1 MKIRSMLAAACA
13 CLIASGSILSFT
25 TALPAQADAFDLGDF
40 DGNDSID
47 VDDAVS
53 VLTFYAKKA
62 AGVAVEDL
70 SDEQLYAADIDADGS
85 ISVQDAVYILT
96 YYAQTSA
103 GLEPSWADILP
114 EVPYVAP
121 AWQTAYYDLLLSGEI
136 PDSYGDTTYSLIY
149 IDQDDNPELLVNA
162 YSGGKL
168 YTYKDDTGCS
178 LVHSWSSGRNQ
189 AFSGYEENSGY
200 FYTYSSGGALI
211 GSLEKQELVGN
222 SFVLRDRIS
231 MNNGTYQHN
240 GVSCTKSQYNSIQK
254 SYTNSY
260 SSYDTYD
267 FLNFMD
273 FLWDLRTP
281 DFNQLKTAL
290 ESYRPVYAMEVADY
304 NGDGKE
310 EAFVVLGEKNSSSK
324 AVQGIYYIYSNGWI
338 EPART
343 NFSVDLFSNAN
354 YVEYDGKGFFACD
367 VSGGGSGW
375 VTYLYDVR
383 GGWYHELN
391 LSGSLQS
398 FFKKDDT
405 CYTTF
410 QSTPLR
416 EGRHK
421 YSWYYELNLSGSLQ
435 NFFKKDDTCYTTF
448 QSTPL

>member
-1 MKIRSMLAAACA
+1 M
-13 CLIASGSILSFT
+13 
-25 TALPAQADAFDLGDF
+25 
-40 DGNDSID
+40 
-47 VDDAVS
+47 
-53 VLTFYAKKA
+53 
-62 AGVAVEDL
+62 
-70 SDEQLYAADIDADGS
+70 SDEQFNAADIDTDGS
-85 ISVQDAVYILT
+85 ITVQDAVYILT

-114 EVPYVAP
+114 EVYGIP

-168 YTYKDDTGCS
+168 YTYKEDTGCS

-189 AFSGYEENSGY
+189 AFSGYEGNSGY

-254 SYTNSY
+254 SYTDSFFDY
-260 SSYDTYD
+260 YKYG
-267 FLNFMD
+267 FLEFMVD
-273 FLWDLRTP
+273 ISDGRTP
-281 DFNQLKTAL
+281 DFNQLKTTL
-290 ESYRPVYAMEVADY
+290 ESYCPVYAMEVADY

-324 AVQGIYYIYSNGWI
+324 TVQGIYYISSDGYIS
-338 EPART
+338 EART
-343 NFSVDLFSNAN
+343 DFSVDLFSNAN

-375 VTYLYDVR
+375 VTYLFDVR
-383 GGWYHELN
+383 GGWWNELN

-405 CYTTF
+405 CYTTKSVF
-410 QSTPLR
+410 SAQYGHQYVDVPLN
-416 EGRHK
+416 
-421 YSWYYELNLSGSLQ
+421 YD
-435 NFFKKDDTCYTTF
+435 KDTQEFSYPE
-448 QSTPL
+448 S

>member
-25 TALPAQADAFDLGDF
+25 AALPAQADAFDLGDF

-70 SDEQLYAADIDADGS
+70 SDEQLYAADIDLDGS
-85 ISVQDAVYILT
+85 VTVQDAVYILT

-103 GLEPSWADILP
+103 GLEPSWEDILP

-121 AWQTAYYDLLLSGEI
+121 AWQTAYYDLLLSGAI

-149 IDQDDNPELLVNA
+149 IDQDDIPELLVNA

-168 YTYKDDTGCS
+168 YTYKEDTGCS
-178 LVHSWSSGRNQ
+178 LVHSWASARSSG
-189 AFSGYEENSGY
+189 FCGYAEGTGY
-200 FYTYSSGGALI
+200 FYTFSLASASI
-211 GSLEKQELVGN
+211 GSMGKQELVGD

-231 MNNGTYQHN
+231 MDNGTYQHN
-240 GVSCTKSQYNSIQK
+240 GVSCTKSQYNSIEK

-260 SSYDTYD
+260 SDYYKYN
-267 FLNFMD
+267 FLEFMSD
-273 FLWDLRTP
+273 ISDGRTP

-304 NGDGKE
+304 DGDGKE

-324 AVQGIYYIYSNGWI
+324 TVQGIYYIDSDGYIS
-338 EPART
+338 EVRT
-343 NFSVDLFSNAN
+343 DFSVDLFSNAN

-383 GGWYHELN
+383 GGWWNELN

-405 CYTTF
+405 CYTTKSVF
-410 QSTPLR
+410 SAQYGHQYVDVPLN
-416 EGRHK
+416 
-421 YSWYYELNLSGSLQ
+421 YD
-435 NFFKKDDTCYTTF
+435 KDTQEFSYPE
-448 QSTPL
+448 S

>member
-13 CLIASGSILSFT
+13 CLITSGSVLPFT
-25 TALPAQADAFDLGDF
+25 TALPAQAASFDLGDF

-62 AGVAVEDL
+62 AGVAVDDL
-70 SDEQLYAADIDADGS
+70 SDEQFNAADIDTDGS
-85 ISVQDAVYILT
+85 ITVQDAVYILT

-103 GLEPSWADILP
+103 GLEPSWADIVP

-121 AWQTAYYDLLLSGEI
+121 AWKTAYYDLLLSGAI
-136 PDSYGDTTYSLIY
+136 PDESGNATYALIY

-168 YTYKDDTGCS
+168 YTYKEDTGCS

-189 AFSGYEENSGY
+189 AFSGYEGNSGY

-254 SYTNSY
+254 SYTDSFFDY
-260 SSYDTYD
+260 YKYG
-267 FLNFMD
+267 FLEFMVD
-273 FLWDLRTP
+273 ISDGRTP
-281 DFNQLKTAL
+281 DFNQLKTTL
-290 ESYRPVYAMEVADY
+290 ESYCPVYAMEVADY

-324 AVQGIYYIYSNGWI
+324 TVQGIYYISSDGYIS
-338 EPART
+338 EVRT
-343 NFSVDLFSNAN
+343 DFSVDMFSNAN

-383 GGWYHELN
+383 NGWWNELN

-405 CYTTF
+405 CYTTKSVF
-410 QSTPLR
+410 SAQYGHQYVDVPLN
-416 EGRHK
+416 
-421 YSWYYELNLSGSLQ
+421 YD
-435 NFFKKDDTCYTTF
+435 KDTQEFSYPE
-448 QSTPL
+448 S

>member
-13 CLIASGSILSFT
+13 CLITSGSILSFT
-25 TALPAQADAFDLGDF
+25 TALPAQAAAFDLGDF

-53 VLTFYAKKA
+53 ILTFYAKKA

-70 SDEQLYAADIDADGS
+70 SDEQLYAADIDTDGS
-85 ISVQDAVYILT
+85 ITVQDAVYILT

-168 YTYKDDTGCS
+168 YTYKEDTGCS

-189 AFSGYEENSGY
+189 AFSGYEGNSGY

-222 SFVLRDRIS
+222 SFVLRDCIS

-290 ESYRPVYAMEVADY
+290 ESYRPVYTMEVADY

-310 EAFVVLGEKNSSSK
+310 EAFVVLGKKNSSSK
-324 AVQGIYYIYSNGWI
+324 TVQGIYYISSDGYIS
-338 EPART
+338 EART
-343 NFSVDLFSNAN
+343 DFSVDLFSNAN

-375 VTYLYDVR
+375 VTYLFSVQDD
-383 GGWYHELN
+383 WYYELN

-405 CYTTF
+405 CYTTKSVF
-410 QSTPLR
+410 SAQYGHQYVDVPLN
-416 EGRHK
+416 
-421 YSWYYELNLSGSLQ
+421 YD
-435 NFFKKDDTCYTTF
+435 KDTQEFSYPE
-448 QSTPL
+448 S

>member
-25 TALPAQADAFDLGDF
+25 AALPAQADAFDFGDF

-53 VLTFYAKKA
+53 VLTFYAKAA
-62 AGVAVEDL
+62 AGVASIEDI
-70 SDEQLYAADIDADGS
+70 SDEQFNAADIDFDGS
-85 ISVQDAVYILT
+85 ITVQDAVYILT

-103 GLEPSWADILP
+103 GLEPSWADIVP
-114 EVPYVAP
+114 EAPHVVP
-121 AWQTAYYDLLLSGEI
+121 AWVTAYYDLLLSGAI
-136 PDSYGDTTYSLIY
+136 PDSYGDTTYSLID

-168 YTYKDDTGCS
+168 YTYKEDTGCS

-222 SFVLRDRIS
+222 SFVLRDCIS
-231 MNNGTYQHN
+231 MDNGTYQHN

-254 SYTNSY
+254 SYTDSCTDYYKY
-260 SSYDTYD
+260 S
-267 FLNFMD
+267 FLEFMSD
-273 FLWDLRTP
+273 ISGGRTP
-281 DFNQLKTAL
+281 DFNQLKTTL
-290 ESYRPVYAMEVADY
+290 ESYCPVYAMEVADY
-304 NGDGKE
+304 DGDEKE
-310 EAFVVLGEKNSSSK
+310 EAFVVLGKKNSSSK
-324 AVQGIYYIYSNGWI
+324 TVQGIYYISSDGYIS
-338 EPART
+338 EART
-343 NFSVDLFSNAN
+343 DFSVDMFSNAN

-383 GGWYHELN
+383 DGWWNELN

-405 CYTTF
+405 CYTTKSVF
-410 QSTPLR
+410 SAQYGHQYVDVPLN
-416 EGRHK
+416 
-421 YSWYYELNLSGSLQ
+421 YD
-435 NFFKKDDTCYTTF
+435 KDTQEFSYPE
-448 QSTPL
+448 S

>member
-25 TALPAQADAFDLGDF
+25 TAFPAQAAFDLGDF

-62 AGVAVEDL
+62 AGVAVDDL
-70 SDEQLYAADIDADGS
+70 SDEQFNAADIDTDGS
-85 ISVQDAVYILT
+85 ITVQDAVYILT

-114 EVPYVAP
+114 EVYGAP
-121 AWQTAYYDLLLSGEI
+121 AWKTAYYDLLLSGEI
-136 PDSYGDTTYSLIY
+136 PDSYGDTTYSLIW
-149 IDQDDNPELLVNA
+149 IDQDDIPELLVNA

-168 YTYKDDTGCS
+168 YTYKEDTGCS
-178 LVHSWSSGRNQ
+178 LVHSWASARSSG
-189 AFSGYEENSGY
+189 FCGYAEGTGY
-200 FYTYSSGGALI
+200 FYTFSLASASI
-211 GSLEKQELVGN
+211 GSMGKQELVGD

-231 MNNGTYQHN
+231 MDNGTYQHN
-240 GVSCTKSQYNSIQK
+240 GVSCTKSQYNSIEK
-254 SYTNSY
+254 SYTDSY
-260 SSYDTYD
+260 SDYYKYN
-267 FLNFMD
+267 FLEFMSD
-273 FLWDLRTP
+273 ILDGRTA

-304 NGDGKE
+304 DGDGKE
-310 EAFVVLGEKNSSSK
+310 EAFVVLGKKNSSSK
-324 AVQGIYYIYSNGWI
+324 TVQGIYYISSDGYIS
-338 EPART
+338 EVRT
-343 NFSVDLFSNAN
+343 DFSVDMFSNAN

-383 GGWYHELN
+383 NGWWNELN
-391 LSGSLQS
+391 LSSSLQS

-405 CYTTF
+405 CYTTKSVF
-410 QSTPLR
+410 SAQYGHQYVDVPLN
-416 EGRHK
+416 
-421 YSWYYELNLSGSLQ
+421 YD
-435 NFFKKDDTCYTTF
+435 KDTQEFSYPE
-448 QSTPL
+448 S

>member
-13 CLIASGSILSFT
+13 CLITSGSILSFT
-25 TALPAQADAFDLGDF
+25 TALPAQAAFGLGDF

-53 VLTFYAKKA
+53 VLTFYAKAA
-62 AGVAVEDL
+62 AGVAVDDL
-70 SDEQLYAADIDADGS
+70 SDEQFNAADIDTDGS

-121 AWQTAYYDLLLSGEI
+121 AWQTAYYDLMLSGEI

-162 YSGGKL
+162 YSDGKL
-168 YTYKDDTGCS
+168 YTYKEDTGCS
-178 LVHSWSSGRNQ
+178 LVHSWPSGRSNG
-189 AFSGYEENSGY
+189 FCGYAEKTGY
-200 FYTYSSGGALI
+200 FYTGSSASAFI
-211 GSLEKQELVGN
+211 GSMGKQELVGD
-222 SFVLRDRIS
+222 SFILRDSIS
-231 MNNGTYQHN
+231 FDNGNYKHN
-240 GVSCTKSQYNSIQK
+240 GVSCTKSQYNSIGK
-254 SYTNSY
+254 SYKNSY
-260 SSYDTYD
+260 TDYYKCS
-267 FLNFMD
+267 FLEFMSD
-273 FLWDLRTP
+273 ISDGRTA

-304 NGDGKE
+304 DGDEKE
-310 EAFVVLGEKNSSSK
+310 EAFVVLGKKNSSSK
-324 AVQGIYYIYSNGWI
+324 TVQGIYYISSDGYIS
-338 EPART
+338 EVRT
-343 NFSVDLFSNAN
+343 DFSVDMFSNAN

-383 GGWYHELN
+383 GGWWNELN

-405 CYTTF
+405 CYTTKSVF
-410 QSTPLR
+410 SAQYGHQYVDVPLN
-416 EGRHK
+416 
-421 YSWYYELNLSGSLQ
+421 YD
-435 NFFKKDDTCYTTF
+435 KDTQEFSYPE
-448 QSTPL
+448 S

>member
-1 MKIRSMLAAACA
+1 MLSMKIRSMLAAACA

-25 TALPAQADAFDLGDF
+25 TALPAQAAFDLGDF

-53 VLTFYAKKA
+53 VLTFYAKAA
-62 AGVAVEDL
+62 AGVAVDDL
-70 SDEQLYAADIDADGS
+70 SDEQFNAADIDTDGS

-121 AWQTAYYDLLLSGEI
+121 AWQTAYYDLLLSGAL
-136 PDSYGDTTYSLIY
+136 PDESGNATYALIY
-149 IDQDDNPELLVNA
+149 IDQDDIPELLMDSYA
-162 YSGGKL
+162 GGKL
-168 YTYKDDTGCS
+168 YTYKEDTGCS

-211 GSLEKQELVGN
+211 GSLEKQELVGD

-231 MNNGTYQHN
+231 MDNGTYQHN
-240 GVSCTKSQYNSIQK
+240 GVSCTKSQYNSIEK
-254 SYTNSY
+254 SYTDSY
-260 SSYDTYD
+260 SDYYKYN
-267 FLNFMD
+267 FLEFMSD
-273 FLWDLRTP
+273 ILDGRTA

-324 AVQGIYYIYSNGWI
+324 TVQGIYYIDFDGYIS
-338 EPART
+338 EVRT
-343 NFSVDLFSNAN
+343 DFSVDMFSNAN

-383 GGWYHELN
+383 DGWWNELN

-398 FFKKDDT
+398 FFKKDNT
-405 CYTTF
+405 CYTTKSVF
-410 QSTPLR
+410 SAQYGHQYVDVPLN
-416 EGRHK
+416 
-421 YSWYYELNLSGSLQ
+421 YD
-435 NFFKKDDTCYTTF
+435 KDTQEFSYPE
-448 QSTPL
+448 S

>member
-1 MKIRSMLAAACA
+1 MKIRSMLSAACT
-13 CLIASGSILSFT
+13 CLITSGSVLPFT
-25 TALPAQADAFDLGDF
+25 TALPAQAASFDLGDF

-62 AGVAVEDL
+62 AGVAVDDL
-70 SDEQLYAADIDADGS
+70 SDEQFNAADIDTDGS
-85 ISVQDAVYILT
+85 ITVQDAVYILT

-114 EVPYVAP
+114 EVYGAP
-121 AWQTAYYDLLLSGEI
+121 AWETAYYDLLLSGEI
-136 PDSYGDTTYSLIY
+136 PDSYGDTTYSLIW
-149 IDQDDNPELLVNA
+149 IDQDDIPELLVNA

-168 YTYKDDTGCS
+168 YTYKEDTGCS

-254 SYTNSY
+254 SYTDSCTDYYKY
-260 SSYDTYD
+260 S
-267 FLNFMD
+267 FLEFMSAISD
-273 FLWDLRTP
+273 ERTP
-281 DFNQLKTAL
+281 DFNQLKIAL
-290 ESYRPVYAMEVADY
+290 GSYRPVYAMEVADY
-304 NGDGKE
+304 DGDGKE

-324 AVQGIYYIYSNGWI
+324 TVQGIYYISSDGYIS
-338 EPART
+338 EVRT
-343 NFSVDLFSNAN
+343 DFSVDMFSNAN

-383 GGWYHELN
+383 NGWWNELN

-398 FFKKDDT
+398 FFKKDNT
-405 CYTTF
+405 CYTTKSVF
-410 QSTPLR
+410 SAQYGHQYVDVPLN
-416 EGRHK
+416 
-421 YSWYYELNLSGSLQ
+421 YD
-435 NFFKKDDTCYTTF
+435 KDTQEFSYPE
-448 QSTPL
+448 S

>member
-1 MKIRSMLAAACA
+1 MKIRSMLAAACT

-25 TALPAQADAFDLGDF
+25 TALPAQAAFDLGDF

-62 AGVAVEDL
+62 AGVAVDDL
-70 SDEQLYAADIDADGS
+70 SDEQFNAADIDTDGS
-85 ISVQDAVYILT
+85 ITVQDAVYILT

-114 EVPYVAP
+114 EVYGIP

-168 YTYKDDTGCS
+168 YTYKEDTGCS

-240 GVSCTKSQYNSIQK
+240 GVSCTKSQYNSIEK
-254 SYTNSY
+254 SYTDSY
-260 SSYDTYD
+260 YSYGTFD
-267 FLNFMD
+267 FLNILNILSD
-273 FLWDLRTP
+273 EKTTN
-281 DFNQLKTAL
+281 FNQLKTAL
-290 ESYRPVYAMEVADY
+290 ESYRPVYAMEAADY
-304 NGDGKE
+304 DGNGKE
-310 EAFVVLGEKNSSSK
+310 EAFVVLGDKNSSSK
-324 AVQGIYYIYSNGWI
+324 TVQGIYYISSDGYIS
-338 EPART
+338 EVRT
-343 NFSVDLFSNAN
+343 DFSVDLFSNAN

-383 GGWYHELN
+383 DGWWNELN

-405 CYTTF
+405 CYTTKSVF
-410 QSTPLR
+410 SAQYGHQYVDVPLN
-416 EGRHK
+416 
-421 YSWYYELNLSGSLQ
+421 YD
-435 NFFKKDDTCYTTF
+435 KDTQEFSYPE
-448 QSTPL
+448 S

>member
-13 CLIASGSILSFT
+13 CLITSGSVLPFT
-25 TALPAQADAFDLGDF
+25 TALPAQAAFDLGDF
-40 DGNDSID
+40 DRNDSID

-62 AGVAVEDL
+62 AGVAVDDL
-70 SDEQLYAADIDADGS
+70 SDEQFNAADIDTDGS
-85 ISVQDAVYILT
+85 ITVQDAVYILT

-121 AWQTAYYDLLLSGEI
+121 AWQTAYYDLMLSGEI

-162 YSGGKL
+162 YSDGKL
-168 YTYKDDTGCS
+168 YTYKEDTGCS
-178 LVHSWSSGRNQ
+178 LVHSWPSGRSNG
-189 AFSGYEENSGY
+189 FCGYAEKTGY
-200 FYTYSSGGALI
+200 FYTGSSASAFI
-211 GSLEKQELVGN
+211 GSVGKQELVGD
-222 SFVLRDRIS
+222 SFILRDSIS
-231 MNNGTYQHN
+231 FDNGNYKHN
-240 GVSCTKSQYNSIQK
+240 GVSCTKSQYNSIGK
-254 SYTNSY
+254 SYKNSHTDY
-260 SSYDTYD
+260 YKCS
-267 FLNFMD
+267 FLEFMSD
-273 FLWDLRTP
+273 ISDGRTA

-304 NGDGKE
+304 DGDGKE
-310 EAFVVLGEKNSSSK
+310 EAFVVLGKKNSSSK
-324 AVQGIYYIYSNGWI
+324 TVQGIYYISSDGYIS
-338 EPART
+338 EVRT
-343 NFSVDLFSNAN
+343 DFSVDMFSNAN

-383 GGWYHELN
+383 DGWWNELN

-405 CYTTF
+405 CYTTKSVF
-410 QSTPLR
+410 SAQYGHQYVDVPLN
-416 EGRHK
+416 
-421 YSWYYELNLSGSLQ
+421 YD
-435 NFFKKDDTCYTTF
+435 KDTQEFSYPE
-448 QSTPL
+448 S

>member
-13 CLIASGSILSFT
+13 CLITSGSILSFT
-25 TALPAQADAFDLGDF
+25 TAFPAQADAFDFGDF

-85 ISVQDAVYILT
+85 ITVQDAVYILT

-114 EVPYVAP
+114 EVYGIP

-168 YTYKDDTGCS
+168 YTYKEDTGCS

-189 AFSGYEENSGY
+189 AFSGYEGNSGY

-222 SFVLRDRIS
+222 SFVLRDCIS

-290 ESYRPVYAMEVADY
+290 ESYRPVYTMEVADY
-304 NGDGKE
+304 DGDGKE
-310 EAFVVLGEKNSSSK
+310 EAFVVLGDKNSSSK
-324 AVQGIYYIYSNGWI
+324 TVQGIYYIDSDGYIS
-338 EPART
+338 EVRT
-343 NFSVDLFSNAN
+343 DFSVDLFSNAN
-354 YVEYDGKGFFACD
+354 YVEYDGKGFFSCD

-375 VTYLYDVR
+375 VTYLFDVR
-383 GGWYHELN
+383 DGWWNELN

-405 CYTTF
+405 CYTTKSVF
-410 QSTPLR
+410 SAQYGHQYVDVPLN
-416 EGRHK
+416 
-421 YSWYYELNLSGSLQ
+421 YD
-435 NFFKKDDTCYTTF
+435 KDTQEFSYPE
-448 QSTPL
+448 S

>member
-13 CLIASGSILSFT
+13 CLITSGSILSFT
-25 TALPAQADAFDLGDF
+25 TAFPAQADAFDLGDF

-85 ISVQDAVYILT
+85 ITVQDAVYILT

-114 EVPYVAP
+114 EVYGIP

-168 YTYKDDTGCS
+168 YTYKEDTGCS

-189 AFSGYEENSGY
+189 AFSGYEGNSGY

-222 SFVLRDRIS
+222 SFVLRDCIS

-290 ESYRPVYAMEVADY
+290 ESYRPVYTMEVADY

-310 EAFVVLGEKNSSSK
+310 EAFVVLGKKNSSSK
-324 AVQGIYYIYSNGWI
+324 TVQGIYYISSDGYIS
-338 EPART
+338 EART
-343 NFSVDLFSNAN
+343 DFSVDLFSNAN

-375 VTYLYDVR
+375 VTYLFSVQD
-383 GGWYHELN
+383 GWCQELN

-405 CYTTF
+405 CYTTKSVF
-410 QSTPLR
+410 SAQYGHQYVDVPLN
-416 EGRHK
+416 
-421 YSWYYELNLSGSLQ
+421 YD
-435 NFFKKDDTCYTTF
+435 KDTQEFSYPE
-448 QSTPL
+448 S

>member
-25 TALPAQADAFDLGDF
+25 TALPAQAAFGLGDF

-53 VLTFYAKKA
+53 VLTFYAKAA
-62 AGVAVEDL
+62 AGVAVDDL
-70 SDEQLYAADIDADGS
+70 SDEQFNAADIDTDGS

-103 GLEPSWADILP
+103 GLEPSWEDILP
-114 EVPYVAP
+114 EIYGIP
-121 AWQTAYYDLLLSGEI
+121 AWQTAYYDLLLSGAI

-168 YTYKDDTGCS
+168 YTYKEDTGCS

-240 GVSCTKSQYNSIQK
+240 GISCTKPQYNSIQK
-254 SYTNSY
+254 SYTDSCTDYYKY
-260 SSYDTYD
+260 S
-267 FLNFMD
+267 FLEFMSAVSD
-273 FLWDLRTP
+273 GITP
-281 DFNQLKTAL
+281 DFDKLKSGL
-290 ESYRPVYAMEVADY
+290 EFYYSVYAMKAADY
-304 NGDGKE
+304 EGDGKE
-310 EAFVVLGEKNSSSK
+310 EAFVVLGDKNSSSK
-324 AVQGIYYIYSNGWI
+324 TVQSIYFIHSNGYMS
-338 EPART
+338 EVRT
-343 NFSVDLFSNAN
+343 KFSVDLFSNAN

-383 GGWYHELN
+383 DGWWNELN

-398 FFKKDDT
+398 FFKKDDI
-405 CYTTF
+405 CYTTKSVF
-410 QSTPLR
+410 SAQYGHQYVDVPLN
-416 EGRHK
+416 
-421 YSWYYELNLSGSLQ
+421 YD
-435 NFFKKDDTCYTTF
+435 KDTQEFSYPE
-448 QSTPL
+448 S

>member
-13 CLIASGSILSFT
+13 CLITSGSILSFT
-25 TALPAQADAFDLGDF
+25 TALPAQAAFGLGDF

-53 VLTFYAKKA
+53 VLTFYAKAA
-62 AGVAVEDL
+62 AGVAVDDL
-70 SDEQLYAADIDADGS
+70 SDEQFNAADIDTDGS

-103 GLEPSWADILP
+103 GLEPSWEDILP
-114 EVPYVAP
+114 EIYGIP
-121 AWQTAYYDLLLSGEI
+121 AWQTAYYDLLLSGAI

-168 YTYKDDTGCS
+168 YTYKEDTGCS

-222 SFVLRDRIS
+222 SFVLRDSIS

-310 EAFVVLGEKNSSSK
+310 EAFVVLGDKNSSSK
-324 AVQGIYYIYSNGWI
+324 TVQGIYYIYSNGWI

-375 VTYLYDVR
+375 VTYLFSVQD
-383 GGWYHELN
+383 GWCQELN

-405 CYTTF
+405 CYTTKNVF
-410 QSTPLR
+410 SAQYGHQYVDVPLN
-416 EGRHK
+416 
-421 YSWYYELNLSGSLQ
+421 YD
-435 NFFKKDDTCYTTF
+435 KDTQEFSYPE
-448 QSTPL
+448 S

>member
-25 TALPAQADAFDLGDF
+25 TTLPAQADAFNLGDF

-53 VLTFYAKKA
+53 ILTFYAKKA
-62 AGVAVEDL
+62 AGVAVDDL

-85 ISVQDAVYILT
+85 ISVQDAIYILT
-96 YYAQTSA
+96 YYAQTAA

-121 AWQTAYYDLLLSGEI
+121 AWQTAYYDLMLSGALSDE
-136 PDSYGDTTYSLIY
+136 SGNATYSLIY
-149 IDQDDNPELLVNA
+149 IDQDNNPELLMDSYA
-162 YSGGKL
+162 GGKL
-168 YTYKDDTGCS
+168 YTYKEDAGCS
-178 LVHSWSSGRNQ
+178 LVHSWTSGRSNG
-189 AFSGYEENSGY
+189 FCGYSAGTGY
-200 FYTYSSGGALI
+200 FYTFSSSGALS
-211 GSLEKQELVGN
+211 GSTKKQELVGN
-222 SFVLRDRIS
+222 SFVLRDSIS
-231 MNNGTYQHN
+231 MDNGTYQHN

-260 SSYDTYD
+260 SNYSTYD
-267 FLNFMD
+267 FLSFMD
-273 FLWDLRTP
+273 LLWDGRTP

-290 ESYRPVYAMEVADY
+290 ESYRPIYAMEVADY
-304 NGDGKE
+304 DGNGKE
-310 EAFVVLGEKNSSSK
+310 EAFVVLGDKNSSSK
-324 AVQGIYYIYSNGWI
+324 TVQGIYYITSYGYIS
-338 EPART
+338 EVRT
-343 NFSVDLFSNAN
+343 DFSVDLFSDVN

-383 GGWYHELN
+383 NDWWYELN

-405 CYTTF
+405 CYTTKSVF
-410 QSTPLR
+410 SAQYGHQYVDVPLN
-416 EGRHK
+416 
-421 YSWYYELNLSGSLQ
+421 YD
-435 NFFKKDDTCYTTF
+435 KDTQEFSYPE
-448 QSTPL
+448 S

>member
-13 CLIASGSILSFT
+13 CLITSGSILPFT
-25 TALPAQADAFDLGDF
+25 TALPAQAASFDLGDF

-62 AGVAVEDL
+62 AGVAVDDL
-70 SDEQLYAADIDADGS
+70 SDEQFNAADIDTDGS
-85 ISVQDAVYILT
+85 ITVQDAVYILT

-114 EVPYVAP
+114 EVYGIP

-168 YTYKDDTGCS
+168 YTYKEDTGCS
-178 LVHSWSSGRNQ
+178 LVHSWASARSSG
-189 AFSGYEENSGY
+189 FCGYAEGTGY
-200 FYTYSSGGALI
+200 FYTFSSASAFI
-211 GSLEKQELVGN
+211 GSMGKQELVGD

-231 MNNGTYQHN
+231 MDNGTYQHN

-254 SYTNSY
+254 SYTDSY
-260 SSYDTYD
+260 SSYDTYNFVD
-267 FLNFMD
+267 FMNYFLD
-273 FLWDLRTP
+273 FFLFDERIP

-290 ESYRPVYAMEVADY
+290 KSYRPVYAMEVADY

-310 EAFVVLGEKNSSSK
+310 EAFVVLGKKNSSSK
-324 AVQGIYYIYSNGWI
+324 TVQGIYYISSDGYIS
-338 EPART
+338 EVRT
-343 NFSVDLFSNAN
+343 DFSVDLFSNAN

-383 GGWYHELN
+383 DSWWNELN

-405 CYTTF
+405 CYTTKSVF
-410 QSTPLR
+410 SAQYGHQYVDVPLN
-416 EGRHK
+416 
-421 YSWYYELNLSGSLQ
+421 YD
-435 NFFKKDDTCYTTF
+435 KDTQEFSYPE
-448 QSTPL
+448 S

>member
-25 TALPAQADAFDLGDF
+25 AALPAQADAFDLGDF

-62 AGVAVEDL
+62 AGVAVDDL
-70 SDEQLYAADIDADGS
+70 SDEQLYAADIDADSS

-103 GLEPSWADILP
+103 GLEPSWADIVP

-121 AWQTAYYDLLLSGEI
+121 AWKTAYYDLLLSGALSDE
-136 PDSYGDTTYSLIY
+136 SGNATYSLIY
-149 IDQDDNPELLVNA
+149 IDQDDNPELLVDSYA
-162 YSGGKL
+162 GGKL

-178 LVHSWSSGRNQ
+178 LVHSWTSGRSNG
-189 AFSGYEENSGY
+189 FCGYAEKTGY
-200 FYTYSSGGALI
+200 FYTFGSSGAL
-211 GSLEKQELVGN
+211 SSSMRKQELVGN
-222 SFVLRDRIS
+222 SFVLRDSIS
-231 MNNGTYQHN
+231 MDNGTYQHN
-240 GVSCTKSQYNSIQK
+240 GVSCTKSQYNSIEK
-254 SYTNSY
+254 SYTDSY
-260 SSYDTYD
+260 SNYYK
-267 FLNFMD
+267 LNFWEFMPYISD
-273 FLWDLRTP
+273 GITP
-281 DFNQLKTAL
+281 DFDKLKIGL
-290 ESYRPVYAMEVADY
+290 EFYYPVYAMETADY
-304 NGDGKE
+304 DGDGKE

-343 NFSVDLFSNAN
+343 DFSVDLFSNAN

-375 VTYLYDVR
+375 VTYLFSVQDSGRY
-383 GGWYHELN
+383 ELN

-405 CYTTF
+405 CYTTKSVF
-410 QSTPLR
+410 SAQYGHQYVDVPLN
-416 EGRHK
+416 
-421 YSWYYELNLSGSLQ
+421 YD
-435 NFFKKDDTCYTTF
+435 KDTQEFSYPE
-448 QSTPL
+448 S

>member
-25 TALPAQADAFDLGDF
+25 TALPAQAAFDLGDF

-53 VLTFYAKKA
+53 VLTFYAKAA
-62 AGVAVEDL
+62 AGVAVDDL
-70 SDEQLYAADIDADGS
+70 SDEQFNAADIDTDGS
-85 ISVQDAVYILT
+85 ITVQDAVYILT

-121 AWQTAYYDLLLSGEI
+121 AWQTAYYDLLLSGAL
-136 PDSYGDTTYSLIY
+136 PDESGNATYALIY
-149 IDQDDNPELLVNA
+149 IDQDDIPELLMDSYA
-162 YSGGKL
+162 GGKL
-168 YTYKDDTGCS
+168 YTYKEDTGCS

-211 GSLEKQELVGN
+211 GSLEKQELVGD

-231 MNNGTYQHN
+231 MDNGTYQHN
-240 GVSCTKSQYNSIQK
+240 GVSCTKSQYNSIEK
-254 SYTNSY
+254 SYTDSY
-260 SSYDTYD
+260 SDYYKYN
-267 FLNFMD
+267 FLEFMSD
-273 FLWDLRTP
+273 ILDGRTA

-304 NGDGKE
+304 DGDGKE

-324 AVQGIYYIYSNGWI
+324 TVQGIYYIDFDGYIS
-338 EPART
+338 EVRT
-343 NFSVDLFSNAN
+343 DFSVDMFSNAN

-383 GGWYHELN
+383 DGWWNELN

-398 FFKKDDT
+398 FFKKDNT
-405 CYTTF
+405 CYTTKSVF
-410 QSTPLR
+410 SAQYGHQYVDVPLN
-416 EGRHK
+416 
-421 YSWYYELNLSGSLQ
+421 YD
-435 NFFKKDDTCYTTF
+435 KDTQEFSYPE
-448 QSTPL
+448 S